1 MCRSC
6 HWQCRSLTSCGRAT
20 TGLAGDPVALPR
32 RTRSTVIENVET
44 ALAVSDIWYALR
56 QSAPLSP
63 HDSLAKAARLFR
75 ARNMPAL
82 VVAQG
87 PQLLGIV
94 RESDVLRLA
103 AEAPDPAALIR
114 TARVAQAVRPIAF
127 AISTSEPLVAAAAA
141 MGEQEVEAAPVVD
154 PSGRYVGML
163 LRRDV
168 LAALEGQPVVGP
180 IAGLATPL
188 GVHLTTG
195 ALRAGAGD
203 VGLALT
209 GVMLMAMSILSM
221 SAVTAVRDHWHT
233 LRWLV
238 DLGAPVE
245 VVTIGLV
252 LAQVVLF
259 LLLLRFSPIPGI
271 HAGEHMVVH
280 AIEEGEDLTLEKVR
294 PMPRAHPRCGTNLV
308 ALLMMVAAAQQ
319 LSDSFRQADSMA
331 RDIVLY
337 GLVVI
342 VVFTWRRLGHGLQ
355 RWITTRTPSDRQLQR
370 AVEVGQEL
378 LRKVSE
384 NPGARAK
391 PLRRLWNAGFLQV
404 MLGAG
409 AVMVLAH
416 YALGLL

>member
-1 MCRSC
+1 V
-6 HWQCRSLTSCGRAT
+6 
-20 TGLAGDPVALPR
+20 D
-32 RTRSTVIENVET
+32 T
-44 ALAVSDIWYALR
+44 ALAVSDIRYALK

-63 HDSLAKAARLFR
+63 DDSLAKAARLFR

-82 VVAQG
+82 VVAEG
-87 PQLLGIV
+87 PRLLGIV
-94 RESDVLRLA
+94 HESDLLRLV
-103 AEAPDPAALIR
+103 AEAPDPAALMR
-114 TARVAQAVRPIAF
+114 SARVAQAVRPIAF
-127 AISTSEPLVAAAAA
+127 AISSADSLAAAAAA
-141 MGEQEVEAAPVVD
+141 MGEERVEVAPVVE
-154 PSGRYVGML
+154 PGGRYVGLL
-163 LRRDV
+163 LRRDL
-168 LAALEGQPVVGP
+168 LAALEGQPAVGP

-203 VGLALT
+203 LGLALT
-209 GVMLMAMSILSM
+209 GVLLMAMSVLSM
-221 SAVTAVRDHWHT
+221 MVVTALRDHWPA
-233 LRWLV
+233 LPRLIY
-238 DLGAPVE
+238 LGAPQELIAV
-245 VVTIGLV
+245 GLV
-252 LAQVVLF
+252 VAQVALF

-308 ALLMMVAAAQQ
+308 ALLVMVGAAQR
-319 LSDSFRQADSMA
+319 LTDTVRQTDSMA
-331 RDIVLY
+331 RDMVLY

-370 AVEVGQEL
+370 AIEVGQEL

-391 PLRRLWNAGFLQV
+391 PLRRLWNTGFLQV
-404 MLGAG
+404 MLGAA
-409 AVMVLAH
+409 AVTALAH
-416 YALGLL
+416 YAFGLI